1 MCQSWTEWKSE
12 KIMKISSIKHSFC
25 LLFISM
31 FVYGCTVPRPAPVE
45 SRAIKPQEKPS
56 DFYSNSDRRK
66 EEKNGFYS
74 VQSGDTLFGIALAF
88 GQNWRDIVFWNSLSN
103 PDQISVGQ
111 KLRVKPPSNNLAG
124 AISIPLENSKSGPV
138 EEVVS
143 GGTVTE
149 NIEMPL
155 AKLSPDSGTKEKKTD
170 YTTPNLT
177 SSLSWIWPANGQII
191 EQFSESNSK
200 GISIAGVSGEAIY
213 ASENGKVVYSG
224 NGLRG
229 YGNLVILKHNEDFIT
244 AYAHNQA
251 ILVKEG
257 ESVNKGQKIA
267 KMGMSDADRPKLLF
281 ELRKGGKPI
290 DPLSFLPKR

>member
-1 MCQSWTEWKSE
+1 
-12 KIMKISSIKHSFC
+12 MKIFSIKQYLYF
-25 LLFISM
+25 LLAGM

-45 SRAIKPQEKPS
+45 SRAVKPQEKPT

-74 VQSGDTLFGIALAF
+74 VQEGDTLFGIALAF
-88 GQNWRDIVFWNSLSN
+88 GQNWRDISNWNGLAN
-103 PDQISVGQ
+103 PDKISVGQ
-111 KLRVKPPSNNLAG
+111 KLRVKPPSDNFAG
-124 AISIPLENSKSGPV
+124 AVSIPLENRESGKV
-138 EEVVS
+138 EEVVTGKS
-143 GGTVTE
+143 AIQNNEITLSKVTPDVVSPE
-149 NIEMPL
+149 DANLNNI
-155 AKLSPDSGTKEKKTD
+155 SPDLS
-170 YTTPNLT
+170 

-200 GISIAGVSGEAIY
+200 GISIAGVSGEDVY

-229 YGNLVILKHNEDFIT
+229 YGNLVILKHDEDFIT
-244 AYAHNQA
+244 AYAHNQE

-267 KMGMSDADRPKLLF
+267 KMGMTDSDRPKLLF

-290 DPLSFLPKR
+290 DPLSFLPIR

>member
-1 MCQSWTEWKSE
+1 MAWKSE
-12 KIMKISSIKHSFC
+12 KIMKIFSIKQYLYF
-25 LLFISM
+25 LLAGM

-45 SRAIKPQEKPS
+45 SRAVKPQEKPT

-74 VQSGDTLFGIALAF
+74 VQEGDTLFGIALAF
-88 GQNWRDIVFWNSLSN
+88 GQNWRDISNWNGLAN
-103 PDQISVGQ
+103 PDKISVGQ
-111 KLRVKPPSNNLAG
+111 KLRVKPPSDNFAG
-124 AISIPLENSKSGPV
+124 AVSIPLENRESGKV
-138 EEVVS
+138 EEVVTGKS
-143 GGTVTE
+143 AIQNNEITLSKVTPDVVSPE
-149 NIEMPL
+149 DANLNNI
-155 AKLSPDSGTKEKKTD
+155 SPDLS
-170 YTTPNLT
+170 

-200 GISIAGVSGEAIY
+200 GISIAGVSGEDVY

-229 YGNLVILKHNEDFIT
+229 YGNLVILKHDEDFIT
-244 AYAHNQA
+244 AYAHNQE

-267 KMGMSDADRPKLLF
+267 KMGMTDSDRPKLLF

-290 DPLSFLPKR
+290 DPLSFLPIR

>member
-1 MCQSWTEWKSE
+1 
-12 KIMKISSIKHSFC
+12 MKHIFC
-25 LLFISM
+25 FLLITASL
-31 FVYGCTVPRPAPVE
+31 YGCSVPRPAPVE
-45 SRAIKPQEKPS
+45 SRTVKPQERPS

-66 EEKNGFYS
+66 EEKNGYYS
-74 VQSGDTLFGIALAF
+74 VQDGDTLFGIALAF
-88 GQNWRDIVFWNSLSN
+88 GQNWRDIASWNSLSD
-103 PDQISVGQ
+103 PDKISVGQ
-111 KLRVKPPSNNLAG
+111 KLRVKPLSENLAG
-124 AISIPLENSKSGPV
+124 AVSIPLETQKGRSV
-138 EEVVS
+138 EEMA
-143 GGTVTE
+143 TTKPDLNDNE
-149 NIEMPL
+149 L
-155 AKLSPDSGTKEKKTD
+155 ALNNAIPDINPDEITSDEDSKLIS
-170 YTTPNLT
+170 N
-177 SSLSWIWPANGQII
+177 LSWIWPANGQII

-244 AYAHNQA
+244 AYAHNQE

-267 KMGMSDADRPKLLF
+267 KMGMTDADRPKLLF

-290 DPLSFLPKR
+290 DPLNFLPNR

>member
-1 MCQSWTEWKSE
+1 
-12 KIMKISSIKHSFC
+12 MKHIFC
-25 LLFISM
+25 FLLITASL
-31 FVYGCTVPRPAPVE
+31 YGCSVPRPAPVE
-45 SRAIKPQEKPS
+45 SRTVKPQERPA

-66 EEKNGFYS
+66 EEKNGYYS
-74 VQSGDTLFGIALAF
+74 VQDGDTLFGIALAF
-88 GQNWRDIVFWNSLSN
+88 GQNWRDIASWNSLSD
-103 PDQISVGQ
+103 PDKISVGQ
-111 KLRVKPPSNNLAG
+111 KLRVKPLSENLAG
-124 AISIPLENSKSGPV
+124 AVSIPLETQKGRSV
-138 EEVVS
+138 EEMA
-143 GGTVTE
+143 TAKPDINDNE
-149 NIEMPL
+149 L
-155 AKLSPDSGTKEKKTD
+155 ALNNAIPDINPDEINGDEDSKLIS
-170 YTTPNLT
+170 N
-177 SSLSWIWPANGQII
+177 LSWIWPANGQII

-244 AYAHNQA
+244 AYAHNQE

-267 KMGMSDADRPKLLF
+267 KMGMTDADRPKLLF

-290 DPLSFLPKR
+290 DPLNFLPNR